1 MVANEVRNYLE
12 NGTILNSVN
21 MPAIDLPRAGEARV
35 SMIHKNL
42 PDMVGQVSHIL
53 GKAGANIIHM
63 VNNSRDDVAV
73 TLLDLES
80 GIEGN
85 TIAELQDINGM
96 LKFRVL

>member
-21 MPAIDLPRAGEARV
+21 MPAIDLPRVGNARIA
-35 SMIHKNL
+35 MIHKNI

-63 VNNSRDDVAV
+63 VNNSRDDMAV
-73 TLLDLES
+73 TLLDLEA
-80 GIEGN
+80 
-85 TIAELQDINGM
+85 TINEATTKELSEIDGM
-96 LKFRVL
+96 LRLRVL